1 LPRVP
6 SRGIIDH
13 SGTDPDSIEASV
25 SYDPRDTQPP
35 HAVGEPVPAAEHVRV
50 LAELE
55 RQRQLYAILQASHRK
70 TRDSS
75 KARAEF
81 LAAMSHEVRTPMNGI
96 LGMTG
101 LLLDTALDPTQR
113 DYVRTVRSSA
123 EALLNVLNDILDFS
137 KIEAGQ
143 IALERIDFDPR
154 RVVDDVAELLLGQ
167 ALGKGLSLVA
177 HIDPDVYNQVVGDPS
192 RVRQV
197 LVNLVSNAVK
207 FTESGQVV
215 IRVAPETGALG
226 RAILRFE
233 VRDTGIGIPAERI
246 DKLFQPFEQGDISI
260 TRRFGGT
267 GLGLF
272 ISRMLVDRMG
282 GRMGVRSR
290 PGEGSTFWF
299 VLPLP
304 AGEPLE
310 VPVQPVAAVVF
321 DGDAVHRRAVADRLR
336 AWQCPV
342 DEAADVEAAARQ
354 LAAARSATEWTVLLV
369 AAELAEQ
376 ATLARLR
383 AAGGLRTRIVQCGP
397 QPRESSPLV
406 DRVLTVPITDN
417 RLADAVLDVIDPIAA
432 AARRQ
437 RFDSTAPAGRP
448 LGGGRV
454 LLVEDNP
461 VNRRVA
467 SLMLRKRGLKCDLAS
482 NGKEALARWGE
493 RPYDLILMDCQ
504 MPEMDGYEA
513 TRHLRRLEQGGH
525 TPIIAMTAEAM
536 KGDRERCLAAGMD
549 DYLPKP
555 VRAEALFA
563 MLDRYLPAVPLDVDV
578 ELDPNASI
586 GD

>member
-1 LPRVP
+1 M
-6 SRGIIDH
+6 SR
-13 SGTDPDSIEASV
+13 
-25 SYDPRDTQPP
+25 DPRDPLDGP
-35 HAVGEPVPAAEHVRV
+35 AGDDPVPAEAHAR
-50 LAELE
+50 LKAELAH
-55 RQRQLYAILQASHRK
+55 QRELYAVLEASHR
-70 TRDSS
+70 RAHNAS

-101 LLLDTALDPTQR
+101 LLLDTDLDPTQR

-123 EALLNVLNDILDFS
+123 EALLSVLNDILDFS

-143 IALERIDFDPR
+143 MALERIAFDPR
-154 RVVDDVAELLLGQ
+154 RVVDEVVELLVGQ
-167 ALGKGLSLVA
+167 ALEKGLPLVA
-177 HIDPDVYNQVVGDPS
+177 HIDPDLQRRVMGDPS

-197 LVNLVSNAVK
+197 LVNLVGNALK
-207 FTESGQVV
+207 FTEAGRVV
-215 IRVAPETGALG
+215 VRVAPEVGALG

-233 VRDTGIGIPAERI
+233 VRDTGIGIPPERI
-246 DKLFQPFEQGDISI
+246 EKLFQPFEQGDVTIN
-260 TRRFGGT
+260 RRFGGT

-272 ISRMLVDRMG
+272 ISRTLVERMG
-282 GRMGVRSR
+282 GRLGVRSA
-290 PGEGSTFWF
+290 PGAGSTFWF

-304 AGEPLE
+304 AAEPLI
-310 VPVQPVAAVVF
+310 PPCPPLPAVVL
-321 DGDAVHRRAVADRLR
+321 DPRPAHRAALADRLR
-336 AWQCPV
+336 AWRCPV
-342 DEAADVEAAARQ
+342 DEVDDQPSAAAR
-354 LAAARSATEWTVLLV
+354 LAALDPSEAALLFV
-369 AAELAEQ
+369 VPALADPP
-376 ATLARLR
+376 TLGRLR
-383 AAGGLRTRIVQCGP
+383 AAGGRALRIVQVGP
-397 QPRESSPLV
+397 PNAPAGPLV
-406 DRVLTVPITDN
+406 DRALAEPMTDA
-417 RLADAVLDVIDPIAA
+417 RLADAVLEVTDPQAA
-432 AARRQ
+432 AARRARQ
-437 RFDSTAPAGRP
+437 DSTAPAGRP
-448 LGGGRV
+448 LSGGRV

-467 SLMLRKRGLKCDLAS
+467 SLMLRKRGLRCDLAA

-493 RPYDLILMDCQ
+493 RAYDLILMDCQ

-563 MLDRYLPAVPLDVDV
+563 MLDRYLPARPLDDAV
-578 ELDPNASI
+578 ELDPGASI